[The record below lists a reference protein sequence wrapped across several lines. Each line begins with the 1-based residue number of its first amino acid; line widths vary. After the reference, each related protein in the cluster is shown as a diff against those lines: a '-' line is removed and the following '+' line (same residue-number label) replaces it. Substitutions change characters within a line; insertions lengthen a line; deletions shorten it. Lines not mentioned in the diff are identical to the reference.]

1 MESKKYFILKIVACL
16 TMLIDHFVHFFQ
28 YNIDFSPEMFLILR
42 AVGRMAFPLFCF
54 LMVESFFYTKK
65 KWKHCFNI
73 LLIAVISELLYDIV
87 YTHGQI
93 INHANQNVCFEL
105 FLGYLAIF
113 LMNTKLN
120 FSKILKNDKLRKIT
134 ETSVKVL
141 GVSFM
146 VLMSELLNFEYG
158 IKGMLFII
166 LLSVAHNAKEKK
178 CGKRTY
184 NKEIVGNLYY
194 ALAFGVLVAL
204 QYHPIYYMC
213 YVSLLLVLIARSK
226 IWKVKEFQKEN
237 KLLKLSLRYFY
248 PIHLFLF
255 IVIRFIIT

>member
-1 MESKKYFILKIVACL
+1 MESKKYLILKIIACL
-16 TMLIDHFVHFFQ
+16 TMLIDHSVHFFQ
-28 YNIDFSPEMFLILR
+28 YNIDFSPNMFLILR
-42 AVGRMAFPLFCF
+42 AIGRMAFPLFCY

-73 LLIAVISELLYDIV
+73 LLIAFISEVFFDIV
-87 YTHGQI
+87 YTHGEV
-93 INHANQNVCFEL
+93 INHAQQNVCFEL

-120 FSKILKNDKLRKIT
+120 FGSILKNDKLKELGEI
-134 ETSVKVL
+134 SVKTL
-141 GVSFM
+141 AISFM
-146 VLMSELLNFEYG
+146 VLMAELLHFEYG
-158 IKGMLFII
+158 ITGMIFII

-184 NKEIVGNLYY
+184 NAEIIGNFYY
-194 ALAFGVLVAL
+194 TLAFGIFVALAF
-204 QYHPIYYMC
+204 HPIYYMC
-213 YVSLLLVLIARSK
+213 YISLILVLLARSK
-226 IWKVKEFQKEN
+226 IWKVKEVKKES

-255 IVIRFIIT
+255 IVIRIIIT